1 MKGGIF
7 MNEVVIGL
15 IGSGYAGF
23 LHVNG
28 YKKVYGIPVR
38 IKTIVDVDIDKAK
51 NFTKIHCI
59 ENASMNIEDVL
70 NDPEIQIIDIATPP
84 MTHIDIATKALEAG
98 KHVICEKPLS
108 GYFGQEGD
116 VAPIGKTVPKEK
128 MFKKV
133 MEEIDKF
140 KKVVEESGKLFMY
153 AENYIYCP
161 SVTKAAEIIAH
172 KKSKL
177 LFLKGEE
184 SLRGSSSPVAGRWD
198 KTGGGSFIR
207 VGTHP
212 LSGILW
218 LKQVEAKARGEKITV
233 VSVSADMGN
242 TASMLNQY
250 DRRHLTLETYDVED
264 FANVT
269 LTFSDNTKAIVIGAD
284 NVLGGTKNYIEIYAN
299 DTSLMCN
306 ITPANNL
313 QSYFLDEDNLEDVSI
328 SEMLPG
334 KTGWNNVFICDEI
347 LRGYTFEMQDFVESV
362 AYNRQPKS
370 GIELAYETTKILY
383 AAYQAADEQKT
394 VFLV

>member
-1 MKGGIF
+1 
-7 MNEVVIGL
+7 
-15 IGSGYAGF
+15 
-23 LHVNG
+23 
-28 YKKVYGIPVR
+28 
-38 IKTIVDVDIDKAK
+38 
-51 NFTKIHCI
+51 
-59 ENASMNIEDVL
+59 
-70 NDPEIQIIDIATPP
+70 
-84 MTHIDIATKALEAG
+84 
-98 KHVICEKPLS
+98 
-108 GYFGQEGD
+108 
-116 VAPIGKTVPKEK
+116 
-128 MFKKV
+128 
-133 MEEIDKF
+133 
-140 KKVVEESGKLFMY
+140 MY

-177 LFLKGEE
+177 LFMKGEE

-250 DRRHLTLETYDVED
+250 DKRHLTLETYDVED